1 MFCACFYFFAHLSSL
16 KSGESDGASAAA
28 SKMIR
33 EQEQPF
39 LQHQEWVKFQQSISV
54 EGFQT
59 GQSLTA
65 TILKKSRG
73 GKQARRRREIELMRL
88 RQQQQ
93 QELTPTGEP
102 GSPAALAAAAAA
114 AASFDTIG
122 AQFGASA
129 SVQSTSA
136 TKFPAIRYSPEE
148 TQELLRQAYEALPER
163 AGKRGNR
170 NLRRQARRWKIVRD
184 IRSQYKANLVAAHER
199 RMEKRADKRQRVL
212 RVQRDA
218 VVQRRNDAAYQS
230 DVLKRY
236 IKTMYGVE
244 WNDGSATDAEGDDD
258 TQKM

>member
-1 MFCACFYFFAHLSSL
+1 
-16 KSGESDGASAAA
+16 
-28 SKMIR
+28 
-33 EQEQPF
+33 

-65 TILKKSRG
+65 TVLKKSRG

-93 QELTPTGEP
+93 QESMPTAEP

-114 AASFDTIG
+114 AAASVDTTG
-122 AQFGASA
+122 GQFGALTSA
-129 SVQSTSA
+129 QPTSA

-212 RVQRDA
+212 QAQRDA
-218 VVQRRNDAAYQS
+218 VVQRQNDAAYRS
-230 DVLKRY
+230 DVLRRY

-244 WNDGSATDAEGDDD
+244 LNDGSATDAEGDDD

>member
-1 MFCACFYFFAHLSSL
+1 M
-16 KSGESDGASAAA
+16 K
-28 SKMIR
+28 KV
-33 EQEQPF
+33 QEQPF
-39 LQHQEWVKFQQSISV
+39 LQHKEWVKFQQSISV

-65 TILKKSRG
+65 TVLKKSRG

-88 RQQQQ
+88 RQQQK
-93 QELTPTGEP
+93 QELMPTVEP

-114 AASFDTIG
+114 ASFDTFG
-122 AQFGASA
+122 GQFGASA
-129 SVQSTSA
+129 SVQPTSA

-212 RVQRDA
+212 QAQRDA
-218 VVQRRNDAAYQS
+218 VVQRQNDAAYQS

-244 WNDGSATDAEGDDD
+244 WNDETATDAEGDDD